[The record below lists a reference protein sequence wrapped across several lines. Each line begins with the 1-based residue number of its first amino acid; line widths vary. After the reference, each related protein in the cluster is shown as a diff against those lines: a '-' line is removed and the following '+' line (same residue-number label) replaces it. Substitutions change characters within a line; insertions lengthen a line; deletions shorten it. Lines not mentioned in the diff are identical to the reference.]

1 MTEQKVR
8 WGILA
13 TGGIAAAFTAD
24 LVDLPDA
31 EVVAVASR
39 RAEPAKAFAE
49 RFGIERAY
57 GSWAELAH
65 DEDVD
70 VVYVAT
76 PHVAHRAA
84 AGLCLSAGRNV
95 LCEKPFTLNLR
106 EAAEL
111 VALAR
116 EHGRFL
122 MEAMWM
128 YCNPLVRRLK
138 ALVDD
143 GAIGEVRTVQ
153 ADFGLAG
160 PFPPAHRLRDL
171 RLGGGALLDLGV
183 YPVSFAQ
190 LLLGEPADIAARAVL
205 SPEGVDLQTGALL
218 SWEGGALAQLHCSIT
233 GGTAT
238 VASVTGSE
246 GRIDVPSGFFHPDR
260 FVLHRDG
267 REPEEFAADP
277 ADGPR
282 TSMRH
287 EALEVMRA
295 LRAGATESP
304 LVPLDGTLAVMRTL
318 DAIRERIGVR
328 YPGETGAEGETGA
341 GGAAPAEGTAPAGD
355 TAGPADG
362 SADGTGPWQGS
373 GAAEVTPA

>member
-1 MTEQKVR
+1 MTEQSVR

-39 RAEPAKAFAE
+39 SEESAKAFAE
-49 RFGIERAY
+49 RFGISRAY
-57 GSWAELAH
+57 GDWGSLAR
-65 DEDVD
+65 DEDID

-76 PHVAHRAA
+76 PHSAHRAA
-84 AGLCLSAGRNV
+84 AGLCLDAGRNV
-95 LCEKPFTLNLR
+95 LCEKAFTLNTR
-106 EAAEL
+106 EAEEL
-111 VALAR
+111 VALAKDR
-116 EHGRFL
+116 GSFL

-128 YCNPLVRRLK
+128 YCSPLVRRLK
-138 ALVDD
+138 ALVED

-160 PFPPAHRLRDL
+160 PFPPAHRLRDPAQ
-171 RLGGGALLDLGV
+171 GGGALLDLGV

-205 SPEGVDLQTGALL
+205 SEEGVDLQTGALL
-218 SWEGGALAQLHCSIT
+218 SWESGALASVHCSVV
-233 GGTAT
+233 GGTGT
-238 VASVTGSE
+238 TASVTGSH
-246 GRIDVPSGFFHPDR
+246 GRIDIPSGFFHPDR

-267 REPEEFAADP
+267 RDPEEFTADP

-282 TSMRH
+282 TSLRH
-287 EALEVMRA
+287 EAREVMRA
-295 LRAGATESP
+295 LRAGETESP

-318 DAIRERIGVR
+318 DAIRDRIGVH
-328 YPGETGAEGETGA
+328 YPGEL
-341 GGAAPAEGTAPAGD
+341 
-355 TAGPADG
+355 
-362 SADGTGPWQGS
+362 
-373 GAAEVTPA
+373 TPA

>member
-1 MTEQKVR
+1 MR

-13 TGGIAAAFTAD
+13 TGGMAATFTAD

-39 RAEPAKAFAE
+39 TEASAKAFAE

-57 GSWAELAH
+57 GDWESLAR

-76 PHVAHRAA
+76 PHSAHRAA
-84 AGLCLSAGRNV
+84 AGLCLEAGRNV
-95 LCEKPFTLNLR
+95 LCEKPFTLNAR

-116 EHGRFL
+116 RRGVFL

-138 ALVDD
+138 ELVDG
-143 GAIGEVRTVQ
+143 GAIGELRTVQ

-160 PFPPAHRLRDL
+160 PFPPAHRLRDPAQ
-171 RLGGGALLDLGV
+171 GGGALLDLGV
-183 YPVSFAQ
+183 YPVSFTQ
-190 LLLGEPADIAARAVL
+190 LLLGEPADVTARAVL
-205 SPEGVDLQTGALL
+205 SEEGVDLQTGALL
-218 SWEGGALAQLHCSIT
+218 SWESGALASVHCSIV
-233 GGTAT
+233 GGTANSAT
-238 VASVTGSE
+238 ITGSK
-246 GRIDVPSGFFHPDR
+246 GRIDVPYGFFFPDH
-260 FVLHRDG
+260 FVVHRDG
-267 REPEEFAADP
+267 RDPERYAADP

-282 TSMRH
+282 ASLKH
-287 EALEVMRA
+287 EAREVMRA
-295 LRAGATESP
+295 VRAGETESP

-318 DAIRERIGVR
+318 DAIRDRVGVR
-328 YPGETGAEGETGA
+328 YPGESG
-341 GGAAPAEGTAPAGD
+341 APALTRG
-355 TAGPADG
+355 
-362 SADGTGPWQGS
+362 
-373 GAAEVTPA
+373 

>member
-1 MTEQKVR
+1 MAERSVR

-13 TGGIAAAFTAD
+13 TGGIAATFAAD
-24 LVDLPDA
+24 LFGLPGA
-31 EVVAVASR
+31 EIAAVASR
-39 RAEPAKAFAE
+39 RRESAEAFAE
-49 RFGIERAY
+49 RFGARRAY
-57 GSWAELAH
+57 GDWESLAA
-65 DEDVD
+65 DPDID

-76 PHVAHRAA
+76 PHSAHRAA
-84 AGLCLSAGRNV
+84 AGLCLEAGRGV

-106 EAAEL
+106 EAEEL

-160 PFPPAHRLRDL
+160 PFPAAHRLRDPA
-171 RLGGGALLDLGV
+171 LGGGALLDLGV

-190 LLLGEPADIAARAVL
+190 LLLGEPDGIAARAVL
-205 SPEGVDLQTGALL
+205 SAEGVDLQTGALL
-218 SWEGGALAQLHCSIT
+218 SWDGGALAAVHCSIV
-233 GGTAT
+233 GGTGAT
-238 VASVTGSE
+238 ASVTGTR

-267 REPEEFAADP
+267 RDPEEFAADP

-282 TSMRH
+282 TSLRH
-287 EALEVMRA
+287 EAEEVMRA
-295 LRAGATESP
+295 LRAGEKESP
-304 LVPLDGTLAVMRTL
+304 LVPLEGTLAVMRTL
-318 DAIRERIGVR
+318 DAVRERIGVR
-328 YPGETGAEGETGA
+328 YPGDAV
-341 GGAAPAEGTAPAGD
+341 APAA
-355 TAGPADG
+355 
-362 SADGTGPWQGS
+362 
-373 GAAEVTPA
+373 

>member
-1 MTEQKVR
+1 MR

-13 TGGIAAAFTAD
+13 TGGIAATFTAD

-39 RAEPAKAFAE
+39 TRAGAEAFAE
-49 RFGIERAY
+49 RFGIPRAY
-57 GSWAELAH
+57 GDWDALAR

-76 PHVAHRAA
+76 PHSAHRAA
-84 AGLCLSAGRNV
+84 AGLCLRAGRNV
-95 LCEKPFTLNLR
+95 LCEKPFTLNVR

-116 EHGRFL
+116 ENGRFL

-128 YCNPLVRRLK
+128 YCNPMVRRLK

-153 ADFGLAG
+153 ADFGLAAEV
-160 PFPPAHRLRDL
+160 PPSHRLRDPAQ
-171 RLGGGALLDLGV
+171 GGGALLDLGV

-190 LLLGEPADIAARAVL
+190 LLLGEPSGVTARAVL
-205 SPEGVDLQTGALL
+205 SEEGVDLQTGALL
-218 SWEGGALAQLHCSIT
+218 SWENGALASVHCSIV

-238 VASVTGSE
+238 SASITGSR
-246 GRIDVPSGFFHPDR
+246 GRIDVPDGFFFPDR

-267 REPEEFAADP
+267 RDPEEFTADP

-282 TSMRH
+282 ASYRH
-287 EALEVMRA
+287 QAREVMRA
-295 LRAGATESP
+295 LRAGETESP

-318 DAIRERIGVR
+318 DAVRDRIGVR
-328 YPGETGAEGETGA
+328 YPGESGATGEG
-341 GGAAPAEGTAPAGD
+341 APAL
-355 TAGPADG
+355 
-362 SADGTGPWQGS
+362 
-373 GAAEVTPA
+373 EVTPA

>member
-1 MTEQKVR
+1 MAQDGRVR

-13 TGGIAAAFTAD
+13 TGGIAASFTAD

-39 RAEPAKAFAE
+39 SEQSAKAFAE
-49 RFGIERAY
+49 RFGIPRAY
-57 GSWAELAH
+57 GEWRALAE

-76 PHVAHRAA
+76 PHSAHRVA
-84 AGLCLSAGRNV
+84 AGMCLEAGRGV
-95 LCEKPFTLNLR
+95 LCEKPFTLNVR
-106 EAAEL
+106 EAEEL

-116 EHGRFL
+116 GRGRFL

-128 YCNPLVRRLK
+128 YCNPLVRRL
-138 ALVDD
+138 AEMVRD

-160 PFPPAHRLRDL
+160 PFPPSHRLRDPAQ
-171 RLGGGALLDLGV
+171 GGGALLDLGV
-183 YPVSFAQ
+183 YPISFAQ
-190 LLLGEPADIAARAVL
+190 LLLGEPSDVTGRAVL
-205 SPEGVDLQTGALL
+205 SDEGVDLQTGALL
-218 SWEGGALAQLHCSIT
+218 SWESGAIASVHCSIV

-238 VASVTGSE
+238 TASVTGSQ
-246 GRIDVPSGFFHPDR
+246 GRIDIPNGFFFPDH

-267 REPEEFAADP
+267 REPQTFAADP

-282 TSMRH
+282 NSFRH
-287 EALEVMRA
+287 EATEVMRA
-295 LRAGATESP
+295 LRAGETESL

-318 DAIRERIGVR
+318 DTIRERVGVR
-328 YPGETGAEGETGA
+328 YPGEDGRRD
-341 GGAAPAEGTAPAGD
+341 GD
-355 TAGPADG
+355 LVA
-362 SADGTGPWQGS
+362 
-373 GAAEVTPA
+373 TPA

>member
-1 MTEQKVR
+1 MTEQTVR

-39 RAEPAKAFAE
+39 SAESAEAFAE
-49 RFGIERAY
+49 RFGIPRAY
-57 GSWAELAH
+57 GGWDALAH
-65 DEDVD
+65 DGDVD

-76 PHVAHRAA
+76 PHSAHRAA
-84 AGLCLSAGRNV
+84 AGLCLEAGRHV
-95 LCEKPFTLNLR
+95 LCEKAFTLNAR
-106 EAAEL
+106 EAEEL

-116 EHGRFL
+116 ERGSFL

-128 YCNPLVRRLK
+128 YCNPLIRRL
-138 ALVDD
+138 AGLVRD
-143 GAIGEVRTVQ
+143 GAVGEVRSVH

-160 PFPPAHRLRDL
+160 PFPPAHRLRDPAQ
-171 RLGGGALLDLGV
+171 GGGALLDLGV

-190 LLLGEPADIAARAVL
+190 LLLGEPADVAARAVL

-218 SWEGGALAQLHCSIT
+218 SWESGALASVHCSII

-238 VASVTGSE
+238 TASVTGSQ
-246 GRIDVPSGFFHPDR
+246 GRIDIPYGFFHTDR

-267 REPEEFAADP
+267 REPEEFVAGP
-277 ADGPR
+277 GDGAR
-282 TSMRH
+282 GSLKH

-295 LRAGATESP
+295 LRAGETESP

-318 DAIRERIGVR
+318 DAIRDRVGVR
-328 YPGETGAEGETGA
+328 YPSEAGEPEL
-341 GGAAPAEGTAPAGD
+341 
-355 TAGPADG
+355 
-362 SADGTGPWQGS
+362 
-373 GAAEVTPA
+373 TPA

>member
-1 MTEQKVR
+1 MTADGVR

-31 EVVAVASR
+31 RVVAVASR
-39 RAEPAKAFAE
+39 SEESAEAFAE

-57 GSWAELAH
+57 GDWRSLAEDA
-65 DEDVD
+65 DVD

-76 PHVAHRAA
+76 PHAAHRAA
-84 AGLCLSAGRNV
+84 AGLCLTSGRNV
-95 LCEKPFTLNLR
+95 LCEKPFTLNVR
-106 EAAEL
+106 EAGEL

-138 ALVDD
+138 DLVDD

-160 PFPPAHRLRDL
+160 PFPPAHRLRDPAQ
-171 RLGGGALLDLGV
+171 GGGALLDLGV

-190 LLLGEPADIAARAVL
+190 LLLGEPSDVTARAVL
-205 SPEGVDLQTGALL
+205 SPEGVDLQTAAVL
-218 SWEGGALAQLHCSIT
+218 SWDSGALASLHCSIV
-233 GGTAT
+233 GGTAVT
-238 VASVTGSE
+238 ASVTGSA
-246 GRIDVPSGFFHPDR
+246 GRIDIPNGFFHPDR

-267 REPEEFAADP
+267 KDPEEFAADP

-282 TSMRH
+282 TSLRH
-287 EALEVMRA
+287 EAKEVMRA
-295 LRAGATESP
+295 LRAGETESP

-318 DAIRERIGVR
+318 DAIRGRVGVR
-328 YPGETGAEGETGA
+328 YPSE
-341 GGAAPAEGTAPAGD
+341 AGD
-355 TAGPADG
+355 P
-362 SADGTGPWQGS
+362 TGE
-373 GAAEVTPA
+373 AVALV